1 MKVAGI
7 SVKKQAFGGILLK
20 MVLIFKK
27 ILLLLRPVRVNEF
40 LLM

>member
-7 SVKKQAFGGILLK
+7 SVKKQPIRGILLK
-20 MVLIFKK
+20 MVQIFKK
-27 ILLLLRPVRVNEF
+27 ILLLLPLVRVNEF